1 MKIKSYSV
9 ASSYK
14 DIQYLVASTGSPGLV
29 VDSEDMISQ
38 NLEVWQTYLR
48 NLRRGEYGYENWIGA
63 PSVDKAI
70 QILNS
75 SWIKGI
81 ERVKL
86 IEEKIRMETSHPKF
100 TRRVKTRSNLGN
112 ELDIHAIN
120 SGSFSRAWSR
130 TKKIQ
135 HKFGKL
141 KTKKVVIV
149 YQYGGNNRYTSDQLF
164 YSAVAGLLMSRKLNQ
179 VGFSTRIIGVNYSIM
194 LFKRNPNLSVFFETM
209 LKDFGNR
216 INLNEVAMACFAGFF
231 RISCFNLRCKL
242 PYPIRKA
249 FGRTMP
255 FPKSDIGN
263 HYLRRI
269 EKQGYKVIMIPTGM
283 TTLKSIT
290 NYLENFKV
298 DAELNQNTMSKSGA

>member
-1 MKIKSYSV
+1 M
-9 ASSYK
+9 SYK
-14 DIQYLVASTGSPGLV
+14 DIEYMVVSTGSPGFT

-38 NLEVWQTYLR
+38 NLEVWNTYLR
-48 NLRRGEYGYENWIGA
+48 RLRSGELGYESWMGA
-63 PSVDKAI
+63 PSVDETL

-81 ERVKL
+81 ERIKS
-86 IEEKIRMETSHPKF
+86 IEEKIRLKTSHPKF
-100 TRRVKTRSNLGN
+100 IRRVKTRSNIGN

-130 TKKIQ
+130 TKKVQ

-141 KTKKVVIV
+141 KTKKVIIV
-149 YQYGGNNRYTSDQLF
+149 YQYGGNAFVKSDELF
-164 YSAVAGLLMSRKLNQ
+164 YSTVAGLVMSRKLNQ
-179 VGFSTRIIGVNYSIM
+179 VGFSTRIIGINYCIN
-194 LFKRNPNLSVFFETM
+194 LFRRKPNLSIFFETM

-231 RISCFNLRCKL
+231 RISCFNIRCKM
-242 PYPIRKA
+242 PYAIRKL

-255 FPKSDIGN
+255 FPKSDIGE

-269 EKQGYKVIMIPTGM
+269 EKQGYKIIIVPSDM
-283 TTLKSIT
+283 TTLKSVT
-290 NYLENFKV
+290 NYLENFKI
-298 DAELNQNTMSKSGA
+298 DAELT